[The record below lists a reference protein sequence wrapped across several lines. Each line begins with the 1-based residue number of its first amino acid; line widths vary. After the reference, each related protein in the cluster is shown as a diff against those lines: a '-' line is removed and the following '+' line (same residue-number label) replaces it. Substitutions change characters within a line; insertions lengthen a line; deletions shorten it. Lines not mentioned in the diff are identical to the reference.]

1 MSTTSENSTIL
12 TNAEVTPT
20 ETTPSSPQYETD
32 ARAKIAAL
40 RAMAADFALPEPRSL
55 TPAERRI
62 VTATPRVF
70 VEKAA
75 NFGQIVPS
83 IGEVANADLIDM
95 RDGEAYAN
103 AYDPFIDELESLRQL
118 ARKSVAMRRLKSARS
133 ARSIYRVGKSYMLV
147 DGGDNAKT
155 HVQEM
160 KKALHGRRR
169 AAEAQPP
176 SPEPP
181 TPLTSGNGSHTV

>member
-1 MSTTSENSTIL
+1 MEPMNVNNPL
-12 TNAEVTPT
+12 TMTEVTPA
-20 ETTPSSPQYETD
+20 ETTSPSPQYEAD

-40 RAMAADFALPEPRSL
+40 RAMAADFTPPEPRSL
-55 TPAERRI
+55 TSAERRV

-75 NFGQIVPS
+75 NFGQTVPGLS
-83 IGEVANADLIDM
+83 EAANADFTDM

-103 AYDPFIDELESLRQL
+103 AYDALIDELEATRQL
-118 ARKSVAMRRLKSARS
+118 VRKAVALRRLKSARS
-133 ARSIYRVGKSYMLV
+133 ARSIYRMGKSYMLV

-160 KKALHGRRR
+160 KRALHRRRR
-169 AAEAQPP
+169 AADAQAPP
-176 SPEPP
+176 PEPP
-181 TPLTSGNGSHTV
+181 TPQTPANGNQT

>member
-1 MSTTSENSTIL
+1 METMNVNNTLTTT
-12 TNAEVTPT
+12 EVTPT
-20 ETTPSSPQYETD
+20 ETTSPQYEAD

-40 RAMAADFALPEPRSL
+40 RAMAADFALPQPRSL
-55 TPAERRI
+55 TSAERRV

-75 NFGQIVPS
+75 NFGQAVPGLS
-83 IGEVANADLIDM
+83 EAANADFTDM

-103 AYDPFIDELESLRQL
+103 AYDALIDELEATRQL
-118 ARKSVAMRRLKSARS
+118 VRKAVALRRLKSARS
-133 ARSIYRVGKSYMLV
+133 ARSIYRMGKSYMLV
-147 DGGDNAKT
+147 AGGDSAKT

-160 KKALHGRRR
+160 KKALHRRRR
-169 AAEAQPP
+169 AADAQAP

-181 TPLTSGNGSHTV
+181 QTPANGNQA